1 LHLSPGLGNGLANL
15 HNARLAH
22 TPVVSVVGDHATY
35 HKKYDAP
42 LESDI
47 DAVAGS
53 LQGWV
58 RRSGST
64 AEVGT
69 DAAAAVAA
77 AQENPGRVATLILP
91 ADVSWDDGGV
101 AVGPVPPRVPLAVA
115 ETTVKMIAEILRT
128 GEPVALLAGGPACR
142 EAGLRAISRIA
153 AATGAKPLIET
164 FPARLER
171 GAGLPTIDRLAYLAE
186 QAIQQ
191 LDGVAH
197 VILAGAKSPVTFFAY
212 PGKRSVLAPERAQ
225 VHTHAELEHDVV
237 GRARS
242 ARR

>member
-1 LHLSPGLGNGLANL
+1 
-15 HNARLAH
+15 
-22 TPVVSVVGDHATY
+22 
-35 HKKYDAP
+35 
-42 LESDI
+42 
-47 DAVAGS
+47 
-53 LQGWV
+53 
-58 RRSGST
+58 
-64 AEVGT
+64 
-69 DAAAAVAA
+69 
-77 AQENPGRVATLILP
+77 
-91 ADVSWDDGGV
+91 
-101 AVGPVPPRVPLAVA
+101 VA

-128 GEPVALLAGGPACR
+128 GEPVALLAGGSACR